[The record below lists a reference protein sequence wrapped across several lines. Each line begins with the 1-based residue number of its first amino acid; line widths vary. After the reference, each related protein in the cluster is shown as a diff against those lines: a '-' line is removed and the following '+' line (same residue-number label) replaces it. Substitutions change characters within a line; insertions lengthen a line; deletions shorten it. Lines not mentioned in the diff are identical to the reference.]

1 MSIGEQHFNP
11 QAFKAASLVLPFQPV
26 RLSASVAGAV
36 VPAATWNVE
45 AQGFNGDAT
54 VAVGG
59 AITVY
64 ANDSIV
70 EAIAGASVGPGA
82 DVGVGSTNGVLAP
95 VAQASGVIRNRVG
108 KSLEGAAAGER
119 FSVYVNPARMADNA

>member
-11 QAFKAASLVLPFQPV
+11 QGFKVASVIRPFQPV
-26 RLSASVAGAV
+26 ALSASVAGAV
-36 VPAATWNVE
+36 IPCATWNVE
-45 AQGFNGDAT
+45 AQGINGSAT
-54 VAVGG
+54 GAVGD

-64 ANDSIV
+64 GNDSIV
-70 EAIAGASVGPGA
+70 EAIAGASLGPGA

-95 VAQASGVIRNRVG
+95 VAQASGVVRNRVG